1 MPMKVYDGDISP
13 EKQFLLDIKFDSRPS
28 FQVGENQIELDA
40 DERSALF
47 NKMGEEG
54 LFKSL
59 VSDIMKRKP
68 YKEWKELLDN
78 YRKTGEPI
86 DEKKVWNLYGEL
98 DQALLKAKK
107 SAFRLLSEDMQE
119 GILSRQYQEGLKQ
132 KTLKRGEDLAP
143 LLDMPK

>member
-1 MPMKVYDGDISP
+1 MCIRD
-13 EKQFLLDIKFDSRPS
+13 
-28 FQVGENQIELDA
+28 
-40 DERSALF
+40 
-47 NKMGEEG
+47 
-54 LFKSL
+54 SL

-86 DEKKVWNLYGEL
+86 DEKIVWNLYGEL

-107 SAFRLLSEDMQE
+107 SAFRLLSEDMRE

-132 KTLKRGEDLAP
+132 KKLKRGEDITP